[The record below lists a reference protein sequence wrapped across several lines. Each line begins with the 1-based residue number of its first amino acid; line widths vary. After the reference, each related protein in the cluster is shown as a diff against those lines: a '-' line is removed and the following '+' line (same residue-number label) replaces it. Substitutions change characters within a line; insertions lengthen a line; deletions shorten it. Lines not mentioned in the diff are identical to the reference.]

1 MADMSQLD
9 ALELE
14 LLQYVTSDKEPTWI
28 MLKEVPETGGD
39 RARTE
44 PALRRLEAQ
53 GLLTC
58 TQEESGNPDLEYLSA
73 VDDWWALT
81 AAGREAVGETPPRN
95 YP

>member
-1 MADMSQLD
+1 MVDMSQLD
-9 ALELE
+9 PLESALLD
-14 LLQYVTSDKEPTWI
+14 YVTSDKEPTWI
-28 MLKEVPETGGD
+28 MLHEIPETGGD

-44 PALRRLEAQ
+44 VALRKLEAQ

-58 TQEESGNPDLEYLSA
+58 TQEESGNPDLDYLSA

-81 AAGREAVGETPPRN
+81 AAGWEVVGETPPLN